1 MLLNLGTESM
11 WYLFLQRFT
20 EFLDCDRRT
29 IGERLHPTNGRLSK
43 NCVALQRVKDIMQA
57 RGHFLFRG
65 EVWFLYLQSQC
76 TKTKLEAVDK
86 YIGTLAANPDNVAI
100 LFDRMQ
106 FLIKVMGDERCGII
120 PQVELDVDTIEVNRI
135 YLVVTGIRL
144 ENQQCLSLNSRFTT

>member
-20 EFLDCDRRT
+20 EFLDWDRRT
-29 IGERLHPTNGRLSK
+29 TGVRLHPTNGRPSK

-135 YLVVTGIRL
+135 YLVITGIRL
-144 ENQQCLSLNSRFTT
+144 EINGV